1 MMLPTRLLML
11 PHVRLLRSQVH
22 RCGAFPVSMQH
33 LPTDNRM
40 HMARFFATSKS
51 PSTAVGSAPRR
62 PKLLGNND
70 DFNPRSPS
78 DVPSDVLYEYNRN
91 RYFTMISSA
100 SLLQIAFW
108 SWLKGT
114 EATLP
119 AAPVALPAAA
129 LDPSFLSI
137 VTNEAWSTVGLGSSV
152 IMAVV
157 VVFFSQRSISRISVI
172 SGGSKLRLTTQKFLG
187 GMSPPL
193 DFPVAQLRAA
203 SISDKYI
210 SVKVGSELGFY
221 LIDLDGQFYNRAKL
235 DQLLQ
240 VPLALGAAN
249 AAATTRASSTRPKP
263 KEPFRAPIRTDLP
276 KTEWKKK

>member
-1 MMLPTRLLML
+1 MTGHSRSKGGGFDEVHDHAVRVREHYEALMVDQAKRSHMVAQENL
-11 PHVRLLRSQVH
+11 QLRSMLGTMENQNQALRQTVHALEGYRDKAEAQQAQIDQLQNEMRTLKQSNYSLQVYLQQADH
-22 RCGAFPVSMQH
+22 SRSM
-33 LPTDNRM
+33 
-40 HMARFFATSKS
+40 
-51 PSTAVGSAPRR
+51 
-62 PKLLGNND
+62 
-70 DFNPRSPS
+70 
-78 DVPSDVLYEYNRN
+78 
-91 RYFTMISSA
+91 
-100 SLLQIAFW
+100 
-108 SWLKGT
+108 
-114 EATLP
+114 

-157 VVFFSQRSISRISVI
+157 VVFFSQ
-172 SGGSKLRLTTQKFLG
+172 

-249 AAATTRASSTRPKP
+249 AATTAATTRASSTRPKP